1 LDGGRSISHRR
12 GLSINLVT
20 SQERQKVESAPLDPS
35 VAAVPIN
42 IDTTVDVPATALAP
56 PASPEESEVA
66 APDAVLSESAD
77 AGVAPSP
84 DAADWSDPLTGADG
98 PRFWDRIIAS
108 ETARARR
115 YARPV
120 TVGLVELIGLE
131 RLSVHWGP
139 QVAERVLV
147 GIGHTIAA
155 EVRSSDH
162 VARIG
167 LGRFGVL
174 LTETAEVPAINCF
187 ERIRTACEAELG
199 PASVDVVIGF
209 GWASPPPKG
218 DLGQALEVAGK
229 RLAADLRQSGA

>member
-1 LDGGRSISHRR
+1 VS
-12 GLSINLVT
+12 
-20 SQERQKVESAPLDPS
+20 SQERQTVESAPLDPS

-42 IDTTVDVPATALAP
+42 IDTTVELAVPALAL
-56 PASPEESEVA
+56 PASPEEAEVLT
-66 APDAVLSESAD
+66 PEAVLPESAD
-77 AGVAPSP
+77 AAVPPSP

-98 PRFWDRIIAS
+98 PRFWVRIIAS

-147 GIGHTIAA
+147 GVGHTIAA

-167 LGRFGVL
+167 PGRFGVL

-187 ERIRTACEAELG
+187 ERIRTACEAGLG

-218 DLGQALEVAGK
+218 DLGQALALAEK
-229 RLAADLRQSGA
+229 RLAADLGRSGT

>member
-1 LDGGRSISHRR
+1 M
-12 GLSINLVT
+12 
-20 SQERQKVESAPLDPS
+20 ESAPLDPS

-42 IDTTVDVPATALAP
+42 IDTNVDLAMPAVAS
-56 PASPEESEVA
+56 PASPEASEVA
-66 APDAVLSESAD
+66 VPDVALPKSGD
-77 AGVAPSP
+77 AALTPPP
-84 DAADWSDPLTGADG
+84 DRADWSDPLTGADG

-139 QVAERVLV
+139 HVAERVLV
-147 GIGHTIAA
+147 GVGHTIAA

-167 LGRFGVL
+167 PGRFGVL

-187 ERIRTACEAELG
+187 ERIRTACEADLG

-218 DLGQALEVAGK
+218 DLGQALELAEK
-229 RLAADLRQSGA
+229 RLAADLRQSRT